1 MDSLTAQAP
10 LTTLHTAS
18 ASDSGV
24 AVDAPR
30 PKTERIAY
38 IDMARGLFLVLMA
51 STHAMTLAGI
61 HATSALARWGLPRG
75 WASTGLTMLCGFM
88 VATLCRQMVDPAGIR
103 A

>member
-38 IDMARGLFLVLMA
+38 IDMARGLFLIRMV
-51 STHAMTLAGI
+51 STHAMPVAGI
-61 HATSALARWGLPRG
+61 PATSPLA
-75 WASTGLTMLCGFM
+75 ACGFPR
-88 VATLCRQMVDPAGIR
+88 VLATADRLMLRGLIVGTVVWGMLQR
-103 A
+103 ARM

>member
-38 IDMARGLFLVLMA
+38 IDMARRLFLILMA

-61 HATSALARWGLPRG
+61 QATSALADPGLPGRLATTSLIMMCWLTVAAFARG
-75 WASTGLTMLCGFM
+75 TP
-88 VATLCRQMVDPAGIR
+88 VP
-103 A
+103 